1 MCFNMGLLNHL
12 IISGIPEVIGH
23 DQLEEKCI
31 VVLNSIKDN
40 KINERDIAACHRL
53 GKKNDTIIRFLNRKD
68 AEDCLDNRKK
78 LQNFNREAC
87 GLGPDVKL
95 FVNQN
100 LSPYMAQLAYYC
112 RVLKREGLIERVT
125 TFKGVVKVSRLISP
139 NGTQRTHVIAHKQ
152 DIVKFVPNLDDILA
166 KVSK

>member
-1 MCFNMGLLNHL
+1 MVTKQQLDDAVSSLSDSFKTMLSHSIDELKNTIIENLKKSNDMLQIKVKDLQNDVANLQNEVASLKEANIEITKRTETAFQHGRLNQL

-78 LQNFNREAC
+78 TPEF
-87 GLGPDVKL
+87 
-95 FVNQN
+95 
-100 LSPYMAQLAYYC
+100 
-112 RVLKREGLIERVT
+112 
-125 TFKGVVKVSRLISP
+125 
-139 NGTQRTHVIAHKQ
+139 
-152 DIVKFVPNLDDILA
+152 
-166 KVSK
+166 